1 MSVSCSDSSFA
12 TLRAF
17 SIIHLL
23 LYGFGGLLGLFWL
36 MKRNPES
43 FGFLTKGYKP
53 ERFYWDLVVT
63 VRKIVFAIVSLF
75 ASAPLQ
81 LFFGTWILLLSWIAH
96 HFAKPYE
103 SEMVTKMESASLWVL
118 LVTVTTGMLF
128 YTDVLG
134 TTDPDGFAVSI
145 LLMLLNLGAILVFL
159 FLAAHK
165 GFKPRSKKETE
176 LAVF

>member
-103 SEMVTKMESASLWVL
+103 SKILAKMESASLWVL

-134 TTDPDGFAVSI
+134 TDENQGFGVSI
-145 LLMLLNLGAILVFL
+145 VLILLNLAAVAIFL
-159 FLAAHK
+159 FLAALR
-165 GFKPRSKKETE
+165 GWRGLSQKPTE
-176 LAVF
+176 LSSL